1 MDCIFDTETSG
12 LPDRLGYNI
21 YHDPQNIEC
30 YKNSRIVSISWILS
44 QNHNAVEHIYFII
57 KPEDFEISPESE
69 SIHGISKEKALL
81 EGVSFDYML
90 EKFMFAIKQSKNLIA
105 HNINFDI
112 NVLKSELYR
121 RNKFSE
127 LGELNNKC
135 LICTM
140 NKGKNLMGK
149 NPKLADLYKY
159 LYGQDMTNAHNAQA
173 DTYFCFQIYKILFP
187 KDEKKF
193 FFNNKLI
200 ELTEEQQKIVFS
212 DINKNILVI
221 ACAGSGKTTTT
232 LCRIKYLLD
241 NGISEE
247 SIMLTTFTRDASKSM
262 TNKLMDILGYN
273 ANIKVGTIDSI
284 SKYYSTTNT
293 EIKNVGEYSNS
304 FFNVIKTRP
313 NIIEK
318 YKYLFID
325 EFQDINE
332 TQFNIIN
339 EFYKNGTKIFC
350 VGDDAQNIYSFRGS
364 KIEYI
369 LNFEKH
375 FENNEIFKLNKNF
388 RSTHEIINFANAI
401 IQNNKNQIP
410 KIMISG
416 NTNETSIEI
425 YEKKPLITYYPT
437 NYLQIN
443 TIINEI
449 KNLLKKGVQEH
460 EICILSPTNYSLFS
474 FEENLIKNDIKN
486 VYLDSKSDIKPI
498 IKYKHVC
505 LCTIHK
511 SKGLEWDYVFI
522 INISDS
528 NFPKN
533 KDEKDIIESRRLC
546 YVAVTRARKKLYLSY
561 TKNNTESIPYISRFI
576 SEINPR
582 LYLTKNIYP
591 QYLKGISS
599 ISTKIYEYS
608 VTKLI
613 KNLDG
618 NDYLFMKENSIIPTF
633 KIEDIKIINIHNEY
647 DYKKFIEHGDL
658 YSDFGIFIEKYIK
671 REISIY
677 KKDNEIIKDKHL
689 KQYLANIKLTNDEYN
704 VYNIYKNNFKINLKE
719 LNNMN
724 DLINQDNILQIL
736 NKNCIKI
743 RDEHYFIIKNILNKL
758 KKNSIKYNI
767 SIENIPIFLKD
778 FISNDF
784 EKQINDDI
792 ILFNNLDI
800 PSINILDKIWNISKC
815 KKVLEYRR
823 RLLFTDID
831 IKNIQEYS
839 NMFNDISNNF
849 IKFIDKIN
857 IKNDIICEQEL
868 QYQKVIGELD
878 LRIDDTIIDYK
889 TSSTD
894 NITIDW
900 FIQLLCY
907 KVLCDKNGIYINNIA
922 IYNPLKGKI
931 YGIDISKWNGH
942 DLLIKYLLDKRT
954 ELAS

>member
-12 LPDRLGYNI
+12 LPDRLGYNK
-21 YHDPQNIEC
+21 YHDPKNIE
-30 YKNSRIVSISWILS
+30 YYENSRIVSISWILS
-44 QNHNAVEHIYFII
+44 QNHNVIEHIYYII
-57 KPEDFEISPESE
+57 IPEDFNISKESE
-69 SIHGISKEKALL
+69 AIHGISKEKALQ
-81 EGVSFDYML
+81 EGVSFDFML
-90 EKFMFAIKQSKNLIA
+90 EKFMYAIRQSKNLVA
-105 HNINFDI
+105 HNIMFDI
-112 NVLKSELYR
+112 NILKSELYR
-121 RNKFSE
+121 RNKFTE
-127 LGELNNKC
+127 LEELNKKY

-140 NKGKNLMGK
+140 IKGKSLMGK
-149 NPKLADLYKY
+149 NPKLAELYKY
-159 LYGQDMTNAHNAQA
+159 LYNQDMTNAHNAQA
-173 DTYFCFQIYKILFP
+173 DTYYCFQIYKILFP
-187 KDEKKF
+187 KDEKNF

-200 ELTEEQQKIVFS
+200 KLTEEQEKIVFS

-241 NGISEE
+241 KGISEE

-262 TNKLMDILGYN
+262 TNKLMDILGYK

-284 SKYYSTTNT
+284 SKYYSSVNT
-293 EIKNVGEYSNS
+293 ELKDVGEYSNS
-304 FFNVIKTRP
+304 FFHVIKTRP
-313 NIIEK
+313 NIIHK

-369 LNFEKH
+369 LNYDKY
-375 FENNEIFKLNKNF
+375 FENTETYKLNKNF
-388 RSTHEIINFANAI
+388 RSTTEIINFANAI
-401 IQNNKNQIP
+401 IENNKNQIP
-410 KIMISG
+410 KIMICG
-416 NTNETSIEI
+416 KTDENFIED
-425 YEKKPLITYYPT
+425 YNKKPLITFYPK
-437 NYLQIN
+437 NYLQISS
-443 TIINEI
+443 IINEI
-449 KNLLKKGVQEH
+449 KNLLEKGVQEH
-460 EICILSPTNYSLFS
+460 DICILSPTNYSLFS
-474 FEENLIKNDIKN
+474 FEENLIKNNIKN
-486 VYLDSKSDIKPI
+486 VYLDGKSDVKPI

-546 YVAVTRARKKLYLSY
+546 YVAVTRARKKLFLSY
-561 TKNNTESIPYISRFI
+561 TNTNNNEPIPYISRFI
-576 SEINPR
+576 SEINPK
-582 LYLTKNIYP
+582 LYSTKNIYP
-591 QYLKGISS
+591 QYLKGVSNNSS
-599 ISTKIYEYS
+599 KIYEYS

-618 NDYLFMKENSIIPTF
+618 NDYLFMKENSIIPTI

-647 DYKKFIEHGDL
+647 DYKSFIEQGDL
-658 YSDFGIFIEKYIK
+658 YTDFGIFIEKYIK

-677 KKDNEIIKDKHL
+677 KKDIEMIKDNHL
-689 KQYLANIKLTNDEYN
+689 KKYLANIKVNNEEYN
-704 VYNIYKNNFKINLKE
+704 IYNIYKNNFKLNLKE
-719 LNNMN
+719 LNHISYDDENV
-724 DLINQDNILQIL
+724 IQIL

-743 RDEHYFIIKNILNKL
+743 REEHYYIIKNILQKL
-758 KKNSIKYNI
+758 KQNSIKYNL
-767 SIENIPIFLKD
+767 SIENIPVFLND

-784 EKQINDDI
+784 EKQINYDKI
-792 ILFNNLDI
+792 KFNNLNI

-831 IKNIQEYS
+831 IKNIEEYED
-839 NMFNDISNNF
+839 MLKDISENF
-849 IKFIDKIN
+849 IKFISEIN
-857 IKNDIICEQEL
+857 KNNDIVCEQEL
-868 QYQKVIGELD
+868 HYQKVIGELD

-889 TSSTD
+889 TSTSD

-900 FIQLLCY
+900 LVQLLCY
-907 KVLCDKNGIYINNIA
+907 KVLCDKNGLYINNIA

-931 YGIDISKWNGH
+931 YGLDVSKWNGH

-954 ELAS
+954 QLAS